1 MQLGTY
7 TTANSSESADL
18 ERTSGTG
25 LAAAAASAVQAAAAA
40 VQAAAPA
47 SADNGRRRT
56 DFSHVPTLSPNSN

>member
-1 MQLGTY
+1 MQVGTY

-25 LAAAAASAVQAAAAA
+25 LAAAASAVQAAAAA
-40 VQAAAPA
+40 VQAAAA